1 MTQEDPDN
9 LATVAAAATLK
20 RMLGERGHA
29 ITEREAWFLA
39 FTTINAWIQARTCNW
54 ATRRGTPR
62 IGSPD
67 AMTIGFAEAALAL
80 IADKASGLPWEEP
93 LGKWAKLDAAMLF
106 AIAHEAIEN
115 TRVQTLEDPTSEER
129 LPA

>member
-1 MTQEDPDN
+1 MTDDPDN

-20 RMLGERGHA
+20 RMLGERDHA
-29 ITEREAWFLA
+29 MTDKEAWFLA
-39 FTTINAWIQARTCNW
+39 FTAINTWIQARTCNW

-67 AMTIGFAEAALAL
+67 AMTLGFSEAALAL

-93 LGKWAKLDAAMLF
+93 LGRWSKVDAAMLF

-115 TRVQTLEDPTSEER
+115 TRVQTLEDPTDHER
-129 LPA
+129 MPA

>member
-1 MTQEDPDN
+1 MTDDPDN
-9 LATVAAAATLK
+9 LATVEAAATLK

-29 ITEREAWFLA
+29 VNDKDAWFLA
-39 FTTINAWIQARTCNW
+39 FTAVNTWIQARTCGW
-54 ATRRGTPR
+54 ATRRGTPK

-67 AMTIGFAEAALAL
+67 AMTLGFAEAALAL

-93 LGKWAKLDAAMLF
+93 LGKWSKVDAAMLF
-106 AIAHEAIEN
+106 AIAHEAVEN
-115 TRVQTLEDPTSEER
+115 TRVHTLEDPTSEER

>member
-1 MTQEDPDN
+1 MTDDPDN

-29 ITEREAWFLA
+29 VNDKDAWFLA
-39 FTTINAWIQARTCNW
+39 FTTVNTWIQARTCGW

-67 AMTIGFAEAALAL
+67 AMTIGFAEAALGL
-80 IADKASGLPWEEP
+80 IADKASGLPWGEP
-93 LGKWAKLDAAMLF
+93 LGRWSKVDAAMLF

-115 TRVQTLEDPTSEER
+115 TEIHTLEDPTSEEG

>member
-1 MTQEDPDN
+1 MTDDPDN

-20 RMLGERGHA
+20 RMLDDRQHA
-29 ITEREAWFLA
+29 VTNKEAWFLA

-67 AMTIGFAEAALAL
+67 AMTLGFAEAALAL
-80 IADKASGLPWEEP
+80 IADKASGLPWDEP
-93 LGKWAKLDAAMLF
+93 LGNWSKVDAAMLF
-106 AIAHEAIEN
+106 AIAHEAVEN

>member
-1 MTQEDPDN
+1 MTDDPDN

-29 ITEREAWFLA
+29 MTDKEAWFLA
-39 FTTINAWIQARTCNW
+39 FTSINTWIQARTCNW

-93 LGKWAKLDAAMLF
+93 LGNWAKLDAAMLF

-129 LPA
+129 VPA

>member
-1 MTQEDPDN
+1 MTDDPDN
-9 LATVAAAATLK
+9 LATVQAAATLK

-54 ATRRGTPR
+54 ATRRGTPK

-93 LGKWAKLDAAMLF
+93 LGKWAKLDAATLF

-115 TRVQTLEDPTSEER
+115 TEIHTLEDPTSEER

>member
-1 MTQEDPDN
+1 MTDDPDN

-29 ITEREAWFLA
+29 VTEREAWFLA
-39 FTTINAWIQARTCNW
+39 FTTVNTWIQQRTCNW
-54 ATRRGTPR
+54 AVRRGTPR

-67 AMTIGFAEAALAL
+67 AMTLGFAEAALGL
-80 IADKASGLPWEEP
+80 IADKASGLPWSEP
-93 LGKWAKLDAAMLF
+93 LGKWSKVDAAMLF

-115 TRVQTLEDPTSEER
+115 TQIHTLEDPTSEER
-129 LPA
+129 VPA

>member
-29 ITEREAWFLA
+29 VTEREAWFLA

-54 ATRRGTPR
+54 ATRRGTPK

-93 LGKWAKLDAAMLF
+93 LGKWSKVDAATLF
-106 AIAHEAIEN
+106 AVAAEAIEAS
-115 TRVQTLEDPTSEER
+115 RIHTLEDPTFDEVG
-129 LPA
+129 A